1 MSESNPASRPNVASP
16 RLPRFL
22 DAEGRL
28 KQWPTRRRDQLAA
41 LERLAGLF
49 EPGRRYTEREV
60 NELLQSHHTFGDWA
74 LLRRELFDFRF
85 VDRLRDGSSYW
96 RRIEP
101 GEAAT

>member
-1 MSESNPASRPNVASP
+1 MNEPTSEPRSLAGGS

-22 DAEGRL
+22 DAQGRL
-28 KQWPTRRRDQLAA
+28 KQWPTRRRDQIAA

-85 VDRLRDGSSYW
+85 VDRASDGSSYW
-96 RRIEP
+96 RRNDS
-101 GEAAT
+101 GATTT